1 MSGSIRA
8 EKDGHVGRIVIDH
21 AARRNALTRA
31 MWKAI
36 PEAVAALDRDP
47 EVRVVILRGAG
58 EEAFVSGAD
67 ISEFEEVRQ
76 GPGARDYDAD
86 TSAAFEALRAMDKPV
101 IALLHGYCI
110 GGGAAL
116 ALSADLRYAAD
127 DVELAIPPARLGL
140 GYAVANVESLARVVG
155 TANAREVLFTARR
168 YSATE
173 ALGIGWVHRVFPK
186 AELDAAVAKIARQ
199 IADNA
204 PLTVRSAKTVLRELD
219 RPESARDHQRMEA
232 SVLACIESEDYREGV
247 RAFLEKRKPRF
258 VGK

>member
-8 EKDGHVGRIVIDH
+8 EKDGPVGRIVIDH
-21 AARRNALTRA
+21 AARRNALTRS
-31 MWKAI
+31 MWRAI
-36 PEAVAALDRDP
+36 PEAAATLDRDP
-47 EVRVVILRGAG
+47 GVRVVILRGAG

-86 TSAAFEALRAMDKPV
+86 TTRAFEALRAMAKPV
-101 IALLHGYCI
+101 VALLHGFGL

-155 TANAREVLFTARR
+155 VANAREVLFTARR
-168 YSATE
+168 YSAAE
-173 ALGIGWVHRVFPK
+173 ALGMGWVHRVFPK
-186 AELDAAVAKIARQ
+186 TELDAEVAKIARQ

-219 RPESARDHQRMEA
+219 RPERARDHERMEA
-232 SVLACIESEDYREGV
+232 SVLACIESDDYREGV
-247 RAFLEKRKPRF
+247 RAFLEKRRPRF
-258 VGK
+258 TGK